1 MFLDRNDAALRLAE
15 RLEKYAGQNPLV
27 LGIPRGGVVI
37 ASVLAREL
45 KGDLDV
51 VLTRKLG
58 APYNPELAMGAV
70 DEKGNIHLNLSIIEV
85 LGVTKEMI
93 EQERQAQ
100 LELIRNRAE
109 SYRRICPKV
118 PLEGRIVIITD
129 DGIAT
134 GATMK
139 AAVAAAHAKQPEKLV
154 VALPVGPPEKV
165 AELEKEVDEM
175 ACLYAPRGFQAV
187 GQFYE
192 RFNQVEDEDV
202 ERILRDFAKTREQD

>member
-37 ASVLAREL
+37 ASVLARKL

-58 APYNPELAMGAV
+58 APANSELAMGAV

-100 LELIRNRAE
+100 LELIRQRAE
-109 SYRRICPKV
+109 SYRRICPKI

-134 GATMK
+134 GATMR
-139 AAVAAAHAKQPEKLV
+139 AAIEAARAGPEKLV

-165 AELEKEVDEM
+165 AELEKDIDEM

-192 RFNQVEDEDV
+192 RFNQVEDEDI
-202 ERILRDFAKTREQD
+202 ERILRDFAKTRE